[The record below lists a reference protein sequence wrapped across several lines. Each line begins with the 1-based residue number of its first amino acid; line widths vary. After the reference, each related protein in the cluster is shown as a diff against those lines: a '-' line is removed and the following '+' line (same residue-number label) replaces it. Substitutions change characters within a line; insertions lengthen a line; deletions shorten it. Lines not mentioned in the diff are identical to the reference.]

1 MLFAI
6 HAYESTYC
14 GLHGVED
21 FAIVECKNEEEA
33 AEIACAMS
41 RDVIHSYSGTEENI
55 DQEAA
60 SVLGY
65 EYEEM
70 LEMLAAGE
78 EIDGYD
84 EACDE
89 AEVEMICFDIYEV
102 DENCGVSIDY
112 LNSLDFDEVVDK
124 YCKKI

>member
-14 GLHGVED
+14 GLHGIED
-21 FAIVECKNEEEA
+21 FMIVECKNEEEA
-33 AEIACAMS
+33 AEIACEMS
-41 RDVIHSYSGTEENI
+41 RDVIHSYGSTEENI
-55 DQEAA
+55 DQEVA
-60 SVLGY
+60 SILGY

-84 EACDE
+84 EVCDDVE
-89 AEVEMICFDIYEV
+89 TEMICFDIYEV
-102 DENCGVSIDY
+102 NENCGMSINY
-112 LNSLDFDEVVDK
+112 LNSLDFDEVVDR

>member
-21 FAIVECKNEEEA
+21 FAIVECKNKEEA
-33 AEIACAMS
+33 TEIACEMS
-41 RDVIHSYSGTEENI
+41 RDVIHSYSSIEDNI
-55 DQEAA
+55 YQEAA
-60 SVLGY
+60 FILGY
-65 EYEEM
+65 EYDEM
-70 LEMLAAGE
+70 LERLAAGE

-84 EACDE
+84 EACDD
-89 AEVEMICFDIYEV
+89 AETEMICFELYEL
-102 DENCGVSIDY
+102 DENCGMSIDY
-112 LNSLDFDEVVDK
+112 LNSLDFDEVVDR

>member
-21 FAIVECKNEEEA
+21 FLIVECKNQREA
-33 AEIACAMS
+33 EEIACQMS
-41 RDVIHSYSGTEENI
+41 RDLIHSYRDIEDNI

-60 SVLGY
+60 FILGY
-65 EYEEM
+65 GYEEM

-78 EIDGYD
+78 EIEGYED
-84 EACDE
+84 ACNE
-89 AEVEMICFDIYEV
+89 AEAEMICFELYKLG
-102 DENCGVSIDY
+102 ENCDISIDY
-112 LNSLDFDEVVDK
+112 LNSLDFDEVIDK
-124 YCKKI
+124 FAE

>member
-33 AEIACAMS
+33 AEIACDMS

-55 DQEAA
+55 YQKAA
-60 SVLGY
+60 FILGY
-65 EYEEM
+65 EYDEV
-70 LEMLAAGE
+70 LEKLAASE

-89 AEVEMICFDIYEV
+89 AETEMVCFELYEL
-102 DENCGVSIDY
+102 DENCGVTLEY
-112 LNSLDFDEVVDK
+112 LNSLDFEEVIERYK
-124 YCKKI
+124 KKI

>member
-14 GLHGVED
+14 GLHGVEN
-21 FAIVECKNEEEA
+21 FMIVECKNEEEA
-33 AEIACAMS
+33 AEIACEMS
-41 RDVIHSYSGTEENI
+41 RDVIHSYNSTEENI

-60 SVLGY
+60 FILGY

-78 EIDGYD
+78 DIDGYD
-84 EACDE
+84 EVCGDVE
-89 AEVEMICFDIYEV
+89 AEMICFDIYEL
-102 DENCGVSIDY
+102 DENCGATLEY
-112 LNSLDFDEVVDK
+112 LNSLEFDEVIDRFSK
-124 YCKKI
+124 A

>member
-21 FAIVECKNEEEA
+21 FAIIECKNEEEA
-33 AEIACAMS
+33 VEIANEMS
-41 RDVIHSYSGTEENI
+41 RNVIHSYGSTEENI

-60 SVLGY
+60 SILGY

-84 EACDE
+84 EACDDVE
-89 AEVEMICFDIYEV
+89 TEMICFDIYEV
-102 DENCGVSIDY
+102 NENCGMSINY
-112 LNSLDFDEVVDK
+112 LNSLDFDEVVDR